1 MSRRFVNKVLMGPAR
16 TNLPLVAVYNK
27 VIFGPVSPFVT
38 PLCSRN
44 NRKIKKKGKEQA
56 KKSFVSLLDRRNFSY
71 RSRRE
76 KEILQRKYID
86 TLLPD
91 LLLDHRTQSI
101 GRELGRSLID
111 LGWINL
117 DHREL
122 LRT

>member
-1 MSRRFVNKVLMGPAR
+1 MGPAR

-56 KKSFVSLLDRRNFSY
+56 KKSCVSLLDRRNFSY

-101 GRELGRSLID
+101 GRELARSLID